1 MILISMIFPN
11 PLFLTPPL
19 DIQQQIV
26 ENGDSQQNLR
36 DELQESELTM
46 QKHRLVNAFYTE
58 VKAQL

>member
-1 MILISMIFPN
+1 MIFPN